1 MLACSCSNPACAVNG
16 CAIANA
22 QRQQYAAPDP
32 LRQGQCVPVPNLT
45 PDDIRRIVREEIER
59 ASKAAK

>member
-1 MLACSCSNPACAVNG
+1 MFVCSCAHPSCQVNG
-16 CAIANA
+16 CMQVRAL
-22 QRQQYAAPDP
+22 RQQYAAPDP
-32 LRQGQCVPVPNLT
+32 LRQGQCTPAPNVT